1 MLRYFYPSRLV
12 AGIKGLFRR
21 VGTQRAE
28 PSSGHHPAV
37 SVSFDS
43 AMQVSAWWAGVRLI
57 SETVA
62 SLPVVIY
69 RHENGRREVADRHP
83 LWRVLAQKPNRY
95 QTKVEFFETLML
107 NLVCHGNA
115 YCRIQ
120 RSGGQVIGLL
130 PLMTAQVETRLLPDG
145 SVIHAYNHDEGVEV
159 LSADSVWHIK
169 LMGNGIIGLSPMDH
183 ARNAL
188 GVAQS
193 AERRVAQLYRNAGKS
208 AGILTIDHKLTPEQR
223 AMVKSSFA
231 DLAEG
236 PSDDLLVL
244 EAGFNY
250 QSVSL
255 SPQDMEILN
264 TRRFQ
269 LEDVA
274 RFLGVPS
281 VLINDTAGSTTWG
294 SGIQQIIEGWY
305 KTNLRSHL
313 ERIEA
318 SAMLHL
324 MSSEDQRV
332 YEIELDFD
340 ALLRADTAGRL
351 EGWQKAV
358 QTGQMTPNEARA
370 EEGRS
375 PLPGGDDLLVQGALV
390 PLSKIGMNIGTK
402 PEVARGT

>member
-1 MLRYFYPSRLV
+1 MLRYFYPSRWV

-21 VGTQRAE
+21 VGTQRGE
-28 PSSGHHPAV
+28 PMSGGHPATP
-37 SVSFDS
+37 VSFDS

-57 SETVA
+57 AETVA
-62 SLPVVIY
+62 SLPVVMY
-69 RHENGRREVADRHP
+69 RHEDGRRVVADRHP

-130 PLMTAQVETRLLPDG
+130 PLMTAQVETRLLNDG
-145 SVIHAYNHDEGVEV
+145 SVVHVYDHDNGVEV
-159 LSADSVWHIK
+159 LAAESAWHLK
-169 LMGNGIIGLSPMDH
+169 LLGNGIIGLSPMDH

-208 AGILTIDHKLTPEQR
+208 AGILTIDQKLSPEQR
-223 AMVKSSFA
+223 AQVKSNFA

-236 PSDDLLVL
+236 PSDDLMVL
-244 EAGFNY
+244 EAGFTY
-250 QSVSL
+250 QQVSL
-255 SPQDMEILN
+255 SPQDMEILS

-269 LEDVA
+269 MEDVA

-324 MSSEDQRV
+324 MSPEDQRT

-340 ALLRADTAGRL
+340 ALLRADTKSRL
-351 EGWQKAV
+351 EGWGASIN
-358 QTGQMTPNEARA
+358 TGQMTPNEARA
-370 EEGRS
+370 EEGRC

-390 PLSKIGMNIGTK
+390 PLSRIGAT
-402 PEVARGT
+402 PEVK

>member
-1 MLRYFYPSRLV
+1 MLRYFYPSRWV

-21 VGTQRAE
+21 AGTQRGE
-28 PSSGHHPAV
+28 PMSGGHPATP
-37 SVSFDS
+37 VSFDS

-57 SETVA
+57 AETVA
-62 SLPVVIY
+62 SLPVVMY
-69 RHENGRREVADRHP
+69 RHENGRRIVADRHP

-95 QTKVEFFETLML
+95 QTKVEFFETVML

-130 PLMTAQVETRLLPDG
+130 PLMTAQVETRLLEDG
-145 SVIHAYNHDEGVEV
+145 SVIHVYNHDDGVEV
-159 LSADSVWHIK
+159 LAAESVWHLK
-169 LMGNGIIGLSPMDH
+169 LLGNGIIGLSPMDH

-223 AMVKSSFA
+223 AQVKANFA
-231 DLAEG
+231 ELAEG
-236 PSDDLLVL
+236 PSDDLMVL
-244 EAGFNY
+244 EAGFTY
-250 QSVSL
+250 QQVSL
-255 SPQDMEILN
+255 SPQDMEILS

-269 LEDVA
+269 MEDVA

-324 MSSEDQRV
+324 LSPEDQRV
-332 YEIELDFD
+332 YEVELDFD
-340 ALLRADTAGRL
+340 ALLRADTAARL
-351 EGWQKAV
+351 SGWQNAIN
-358 QTGQMTPNEARA
+358 TGQMTPNEARA
-370 EEGRS
+370 EEGRG

-390 PLSKIGMNIGTK
+390 PLSRIGVKPETK
-402 PEVARGT
+402 PEVA